1 MRCEKPS
8 YEITTKYIPSKG
20 GGNYAIKYLLS
31 YFRTCRTFER
41 R

>member
-20 GGNYAIKYLLS
+20 GDNYAIKYLLS

>member
-20 GGNYAIKYLLS
+20 GDNYAIKYLTS
-31 YFRTCRTFER
+31 NFCICRTFER

>member
-20 GGNYAIKYLLS
+20 GDNYTIKYLTS
-31 YFRTCRTFER
+31 DFRTCRTFER

>member
-1 MRCEKPS
+1 MRCEKSS

-20 GGNYAIKYLLS
+20 GDNYAIKYLILD
-31 YFRTCRTFER
+31 FRTCRTFER

>member
-20 GGNYAIKYLLS
+20 GDSYAIKYLIS
-31 YFRTCRTFER
+31 DFRTCRTFER